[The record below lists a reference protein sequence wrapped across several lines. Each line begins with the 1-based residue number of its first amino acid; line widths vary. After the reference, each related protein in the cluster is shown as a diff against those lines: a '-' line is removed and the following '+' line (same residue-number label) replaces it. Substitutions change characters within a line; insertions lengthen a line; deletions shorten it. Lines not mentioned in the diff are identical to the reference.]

1 MKHDAS
7 ERLIETGRFAASLL
21 ACLAA
26 TALLGL
32 PAAGADEVAPPPT
45 NPPPPTITLE
55 RCELVGELSDE
66 RASFTFT
73 ATAKVKNS
81 KGGTL
86 DLLAGTVALTEVT
99 PAAKW
104 RVRAESGRF
113 VLVVDRAGEYPIR
126 LRFDAAVRPANGWNE
141 IDFGVAPTPLQ
152 SIVLRGL
159 PTDAQIEFAGGAKPA
174 RSGADFVSTLPPNGR
189 VKLSWKTA
197 KAEAEGKLFFSTESF
212 SQVVVSPGLMRQT
225 ALLDFRVMQGELKR
239 VALGLKGE
247 GEVTR
252 VQGPQVLAWTA
263 EPGASSA
270 ERRLV
275 VQLNQPQKESFVL
288 QVQMQTALG
297 AFPQAV
303 EALQLAPEDAT
314 RFGGHVRIINEG
326 AVRLEVIQASG
337 LSQISPEQLPQSDA
351 AKAFFQTPANQ
362 VFAYRFSG
370 TGYALRLQADNVLP
384 ELSVSEL
391 ALYHLGETELAIDAE
406 LEVDVREAPLR
417 ELVLLIPRG
426 FALARLNASG
436 LSDYFVSDQA
446 DPPASQLRLVYA
458 TPVSGRQV
466 IQLRLERN
474 QPLAD
479 TNWALPRLDIPK
491 AKSVRGHIG
500 VSADAGFRLA
510 PAATQGLT
518 DIATAFFPRQV
529 PGIQA
534 AFRLSDPAWQ
544 ATLSVERI
552 AQSIQAD
559 VLHLF
564 SIGEGVAYG
573 SSLVNYVIAG
583 APVSSFKVELSGE
596 YFNVEFTGKD
606 IRNWQKTDGG
616 YVVQLHTPVAGA
628 YTLLA
633 TYERP
638 FKAQGDQLAFT
649 GARPLE
655 AQSEQGYTI
664 IISAYQFQVK
674 PAEVS
679 SGLLPLETGEVPA
692 QYRLFFDAPILAAYR
707 YTARPFN
714 LQLQLTPLAQGETV
728 NQVVDRAS
736 LTTRISEE
744 GQVLTDARYFIK
756 SKGAPHFRLTLPP
769 NTRLWSVLVN
779 GSAVVPVT
787 DAQANLI
794 PLPQRADPNSVNVLD
809 LKLAAT
815 SSVPRRVTVA
825 APIVAA
831 PVLLTEW
838 KLVPDTGQR
847 LVFRD
852 GSLTPVGG
860 PGDISGFAGLLRLAR
875 ESGGPLVTN
884 AAIGLGLLLV
894 GVLALSWGSA
904 PGTVRHSPRHLA
916 GLALGLIACIV
927 AVVILVGLAYR
938 AGSVRLLA
946 APDLQF
952 LAPVQQAGSALSVE
966 VKNLSMETSVWSL
979 AWTAWPAVL
988 GVVCWIASWLSARA
1002 WLRSVGGVLGWTL
1015 VFWATLRWP
1024 NGTAAFLWLLLVFV
1038 LLQLV
1043 LPSLRRLW
1051 QLPGA
1056 SVANGAATAVP
1067 LVLAACLLGFP
1078 SEARAQSATNR
1089 WATAESVVQQVRVD
1103 EEFAFAT
1110 AKIRWRADK
1119 DQTLPLL
1126 QEPAVLTRLSYPSN
1140 ALQLVSSLV
1149 DGKRGHRL
1157 VARKA
1162 GTFDLELQYQLRV
1175 ESRAGESGLAL
1186 PTQPG
1191 LVNRLQ
1197 LELVALDMDLHAPA
1211 AVSVQRETGTNG
1223 TIAQLVLAP
1232 SPDTWIGWKPR
1243 SRDTRREK
1251 AVFYAETFHLLA
1263 PTPGV
1268 IEGLHQV
1275 QIRPAQGELT
1285 ELVFDVPAGI
1295 TISDVLGAATQAPVV
1310 DPATGQVRASGGA
1323 VSLWRFDPDTRK
1335 LRVSLEPPQ
1344 ARPFAVFIKSQI
1356 ATRPLPYEQS
1366 AQLITVNQAADQV
1379 GWVGIAT
1386 GSEVQLDDVQ
1396 AESFAAINLE
1406 DFPTSVLQPLAQ
1418 QIAGLTVR
1426 RAYRYAKPEGT
1437 VVMKTAAVEPDVRV
1451 ESQETLSLGEDRT
1464 VLAANLAVTITRAG
1478 IFKLSFVLPAGLDVE
1493 AVSGAA
1499 LSHWTELKTDAG
1511 RVITLHLKGRVEGQ
1525 QPFAITLSGPGV
1537 KPATNW
1543 AVPRLVLREAG
1554 KHRGQ
1559 MVVVPEQGLRLQV
1572 GARDGLTQLDPV
1584 KAGIRQKGV
1593 LAFRLLQGDWR
1604 LGLDLEQVDAWIQ
1617 VTSLQHVLVSEAQAK
1632 VTANLQ
1638 YQIENTGVRS
1648 FVVRL
1653 PAQAEGVRFKGEQ
1666 VSDFLP
1672 REGATN
1678 TTTRDWEVK
1687 LHRRLIGKYALQ
1699 VSYNVLLPEAA
1710 KEITVA
1716 GIEAQDVNL
1725 QRGFVSVR
1733 AAGRIQVQPSA
1744 LPGALQPTEA
1754 QAIPRLLQA
1763 DLDAAAANYA
1773 FRVVE
1778 PAFQLPL
1785 RLERHDA
1792 AKLLPARVNRL
1803 TLTSVI
1809 SDDGVMLTR
1818 AEMELVPGDKRLLHL
1833 TLPAQAKFWFAFVN
1847 QNSVWPWRSQEQILI
1862 PLEQHSKIGAA
1873 TTVELFYTSQ
1883 VGGPRRLD
1891 LQLLGP
1897 KFDLPLEAI
1906 TWRVYL
1912 NEKWRLKDA
1921 TGTLQLQSQSVV
1933 EIPAVVDLETYVRN
1947 EASFLQ
1953 TRTKEAEQLL
1963 SMANTYLERGDPQQA
1978 RRAFQAAYG
1987 LSQHDNAF
1995 NEDARVQLHNLKMQQ
2010 ALVGLNVRQAAVGG
2024 EAAGAPAARLRELD
2038 AAKTPAYTQ
2047 DEAKQLLGRNT
2058 AEDNTAQMK
2067 LAERLIQQQDAA
2079 VANPAAIRAS
2089 IPEQG
2094 RVLTF
2099 KRALQVDPWA
2109 DLKLGI
2115 ELAAVKVASGWL
2127 KLGVLAGVF
2136 VVLAVLAA
2144 LGRRRQS
2151 PE

>member
-1 MKHDAS
+1 
-7 ERLIETGRFAASLL
+7 
-21 ACLAA
+21 
-26 TALLGL
+26 
-32 PAAGADEVAPPPT
+32 
-45 NPPPPTITLE
+45 
-55 RCELVGELSDE
+55 
-66 RASFTFT
+66 
-73 ATAKVKNS
+73 
-81 KGGTL
+81 
-86 DLLAGTVALTEVT
+86 
-99 PAAKW
+99 
-104 RVRAESGRF
+104 
-113 VLVVDRAGEYPIR
+113 
-126 LRFDAAVRPANGWNE
+126 
-141 IDFGVAPTPLQ
+141 
-152 SIVLRGL
+152 VLRGL

-174 RSGADFVSTLPPNGR
+174 RSGADFVSTLPPSGR

-239 VALGLKGE
+239 VALVLKGE

-252 VQGPQVLAWTA
+252 VQGPQVLAWTV

-303 EALQLAPEDAT
+303 SALQLAPEDAT

-351 AKAFFQTPANQ
+351 AKVFFQAPANQ

-370 TGYALRLQADNVLP
+370 AGYALRLQADNVLP

-417 ELVLLIPRG
+417 ELVLLVPRG
-426 FALARLNASG
+426 FVLARLNASG
-436 LSDYFVSDQA
+436 LSDYFVSDQ
-446 DPPASQLRLVYA
+446 DQVPVFGGDRPVLGRLFDKGVSQLRLVYA

-474 QPLAD
+474 QPLQD
-479 TNWALPRLDIPK
+479 TNWALPRLEIPK
-491 AKSVRGHIG
+491 AKSVRGHVG

-559 VLHLF
+559 ALHLF

-573 SSLVNYVIAG
+573 SSLINYVIAG
-583 APVSSFKVELSGE
+583 APVSSFKVELSRE

-616 YVVQLHTPVAGA
+616 YVVQLHTPVSGA

-638 FKAQGDQLAFT
+638 FKAQGDQLTFT

-655 AQSEQGYTI
+655 AQSEQGHTI

-679 SGLLPLETGEVPA
+679 PGLLPLETGEVPA

-728 NQVVDRAS
+728 NQVVDRAA

-787 DAQANLI
+787 DAQANLV

-838 KLVPDTGQR
+838 KLMPDTGQR

-860 PGDISGFAGLLRLAR
+860 PGDVSGFAGLLRLAR

-884 AAIGLGLLLV
+884 LVTGLVLLLV
-894 GVLALSWGSA
+894 GIGVSRWGGA
-904 PGTVRHSPRHLA
+904 PGTVRNSARHLT
-916 GLALGLIACIV
+916 GCALGLIACAV

-938 AGSVRLLA
+938 AGSVRLMA

-952 LAPVQQAGSALSVE
+952 LAPVQRAGSALSVE
-966 VKNLSMETSVWSL
+966 VKNISVETSVWSL
-979 AWTAWPAVL
+979 AWAAFPALL
-988 GVVCWIASWLSARA
+988 GVVCWIASWLSAQA
-1002 WLRSVGGVLGWTL
+1002 WRRSAGWALGWTL
-1015 VFWATLRWP
+1015 VFWAALRWP
-1024 NGTAAFLWLLLVFV
+1024 NGTAAFFWLLLVFV
-1038 LLQLV
+1038 LLHVV

-1051 QLPGA
+1051 QLPA
-1056 SVANGAATAVP
+1056 AAVANGAAAVVP
-1067 LVLAACLLGFP
+1067 LVLAACLFGVP
-1078 SEARAQSATNR
+1078 SEARAESTASR
-1089 WATAESVVQQVRVD
+1089 WATAQSVEQQIRVD

-1110 AKIRWRADK
+1110 AKIRWHADK
-1119 DQTLPLL
+1119 GETLLL
-1126 QEPAVLTRLSYPSN
+1126 LREPAVLTRLNYPSRT
-1140 ALQLVSSLV
+1140 LELVSSLV
-1149 DGKRGHRL
+1149 DGKRSDRL

-1162 GTFDLELQYQLRV
+1162 GTYEIELQYQLRV
-1175 ESRAGESGLAL
+1175 ESRAGESGFAL

-1251 AVFYAETFHLLA
+1251 AVFYTETFHLLA
-1263 PTPGV
+1263 PTAGV

-1295 TISDVLGAATQAPVV
+1295 TISDVLDAASPTVV
-1310 DPATGQVRASGGA
+1310 DPVTSRTIASRGT

-1344 ARPFAVFIKSQI
+1344 ARPFGILIKSQI
-1356 ATRPLPYEQS
+1356 ATRPLPYEQP
-1366 AQLITVNQAADQV
+1366 AQLITVSQAADQI
-1379 GWVGIAT
+1379 GLVGIAT

-1406 DFPTSVLQPLAQ
+1406 DFPTTVLLPLQQ

-1426 RAYRYAKPEGT
+1426 RAYRYAKPDGV
-1437 VVMKTAAVEPDVRV
+1437 VVMKAAAVEPDVRV

-1478 IFKLSFVLPAGLDVE
+1478 IFKLSFLLPGGLDVE

-1499 LSHWTELKTDAG
+1499 LSHWTELKTDTG
-1511 RVITLHLKGRVEGQ
+1511 RVITLNLKGRVEGQ
-1525 QPFAITLSGPGV
+1525 QQFAITLTGTGV
-1537 KPATNW
+1537 KPVTNW

-1559 MVVVPEQGLRLQV
+1559 LVVVPEQGLRLQV

-1593 LAFRLLQGDWR
+1593 LVFRLLQGDWR

-1666 VSDFLP
+1666 VADFLP

-1678 TTTRDWEVK
+1678 TATRDWEVK

-1699 VSYNVLLPEAA
+1699 VSYNLLLPEAA

-1725 QRGFVSVR
+1725 QRGFVTVR
-1733 AAGRIQVQPSA
+1733 SAGRIQVQPGT
-1744 LPGALQPTEA
+1744 LPGGLQPTEA

-1833 TLPAQAKFWFAFVN
+1833 TLPAKAQFWFAFVN
-1847 QNSVWPWRSQEQILI
+1847 QNSVWPWRSQEQILV

-1883 VGGPRRLD
+1883 VGGPRQLD

-1897 KFDLPLEAI
+1897 KFDLPLEGI

-1912 NEKWRLKDA
+1912 NEKWRLKEA

-1933 EIPAVVDLETYVRN
+1933 EIPAVVDLETYVRT
-1947 EASFLQ
+1947 EANFLQ

-2099 KRALQVDPWA
+2099 TRALQVDPWA

-2127 KLGVLAGVF
+2127 KLGVLVGVF

-2144 LGRRRQS
+2144 IARWRQGA
-2151 PE
+2151 E